1 MQWNG
6 ASRCEFDG
14 KSMETEITTWSE
26 FPNERKAIV
35 EPILEINKSKRARMW
50 ESQSRIQV
58 GKLKIIKL

>member
-1 MQWNG
+1 
-6 ASRCEFDG
+6 
-14 KSMETEITTWSE
+14 METEITTWSE